1 MKPHSTQNIRILQEP
16 SLGFTLIEMMAT
28 LSILAILTV
37 VAVPKFQSLF
47 ANQGI
52 KSATFDL
59 LADLTLARS
68 EAIKRNA
75 NVDMKADSCLGWQGG
90 WRVKSG
96 TTDLRTHASM
106 SGLSILDS
114 VNATNCT
121 TPSVVT
127 FNRVGRLASSSV
139 IFTIDVSPSS
149 TKVTPRCIKIDLG
162 GRANS
167 SLRQGSGC

>member
-1 MKPHSTQNIRILQEP
+1 MKPHSTQNIRILRKP
-16 SLGFTLIEMMAT
+16 SLGFTLIEMMVT

-37 VAVPKFQSLF
+37 ISVPKFQIF
-47 ANQGI
+47 FGNQGI

-75 NVDMKADSCLGWQGG
+75 NVDVKADSCGGWQGG
-90 WRVKSG
+90 WKVKFG
-96 TTDLRTHASM
+96 TTDLRTHASI

-121 TPSVVT
+121 TPSPVT
-127 FNRVGRLASSSV
+127 FNRAGRLASDSI

-167 SLRQGSGC
+167 SLKQGSSC